1 MYANILVSTDGS
13 DVAKKGVKHGIAL
26 AKALNAKVTII
37 TVTEPLP
44 VASVYAPGWSPSPVD
59 LGGGYASGWI
69 PSQEEIEHFEA
80 ACRARADRVL
90 DEARAMAEQ
99 VGISAALLRVPDA
112 HPATAIIE
120 TAKSRGCDLIVMASH
135 GRRGLRKLFLG
146 SQTSEVLADGSV
158 PVLVV
163 W

>member
-1 MYANILVSTDGS
+1 MYANILLSTDGS

-26 AKALNAKVTII
+26 AKALNAKATVI

-44 VASVYAPGWSPSPVD
+44 VIEYVSGHA
-59 LGGGYASGWI
+59 GGGI
-69 PSQEEIEHFEA
+69 SQQDWDA
-80 ACRARADRVL
+80 ACKVRAGKVL
-90 DEARAMAEQ
+90 DEARAMADQ
-99 VGISAALLRVPDA
+99 IGISAELLHVPNA

-135 GRRGLRKLFLG
+135 GRRGLRKLLLG
-146 SQTSEVLADGSV
+146 SQTSEVLVGGSV

-163 W
+163 Q

>member
-1 MYANILVSTDGS
+1 MYANILLSTDGS
-13 DVAKKGVKHGIAL
+13 EVARHGMKQGIAL
-26 AKALNAKVTII
+26 AKALNAKATII

-44 VASVYAPGWSPSPVD
+44 VDYGSGH
-59 LGGGYASGWI
+59 ASGWI
-69 PSQEEIEHFEA
+69 PSQQEIDGFDA
-80 ACRARADRVL
+80 ACRERAGKAL

-99 VGISAALLRVPDA
+99 IGLSAELLHIPNA

-120 TAKSRGCDLIVMASH
+120 TAKLRGCDLIVMGSH

-163 W
+163 H